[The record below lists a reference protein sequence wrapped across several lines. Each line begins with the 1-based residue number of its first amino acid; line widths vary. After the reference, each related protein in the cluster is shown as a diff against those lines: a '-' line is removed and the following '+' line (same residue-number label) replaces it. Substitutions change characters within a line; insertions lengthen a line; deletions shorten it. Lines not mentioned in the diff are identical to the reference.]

1 MSLAKISLFLLLF
14 CHSLHSPCSVF
25 LTMDR
30 SPSTPPI
37 SASIRRIPQNNWKRL
52 QEELNKQLSRTAQ
65 LELGLFMKN
74 YIENDQP
81 EFKQVPGNCL
91 VNEIYDRVQTGKY
104 YWADAVKLFLHTLLH
119 YDSVEQMEENIVV
132 PHSHI
137 ERLFHWSRHKIT
149 ILSLHEI

>member
-14 CHSLHSPCSVF
+14 CHSLHSPFSVF

-37 SASIRRIPQNNWKRL
+37 SASIGRIPQNNWKRL

-74 YIENDQP
+74 YIENDQS
-81 EFKQVPGNCL
+81 EFKQVSGNCL
-91 VNEIYDRVQTGKY
+91 MNEMNDRVQTGKY

-119 YDSVEQMEENIVV
+119 YDSVEQMEENFVA
-132 PHSHI
+132 PHSH
-137 ERLFHWSRHKIT
+137 RKIVPLEQT
-149 ILSLHEI
+149 QDNYSFFA